1 MGVAETLNALTAKI
15 SELYREIV
23 TTSVRFEDL
32 QRSTDKTLARLESTI
47 EQLAAKVSAIHDE
60 HVREKASLEAQIATL
75 QGRLT
80 ALSEQALHTVV
91 RDVAREI
98 VADSVR
104 DQALVDRRIGESDM
118 NDPKP
123 PRGA

>member
-1 MGVAETLNALTAKI
+1 MSITETLNALTSRI

-32 QRSTDKTLARLESTI
+32 QRSTDKTLSRLESVV
-47 EQLAAKVSAIHDE
+47 EQLASKVSAIHDE
-60 HVREKASLEAQIATL
+60 HVREKAALEAQITAL

-80 ALSEQALHTVV
+80 ALSEQALHSVI

-98 VADSVR
+98 ATDSLR
-104 DQALVDRRIGESDM
+104 DQASSNKLLSESEP
-118 NDPKP
+118 NEP
-123 PRGA
+123 

>member
-1 MGVAETLNALTAKI
+1 MGVAETLNALTTKI

-32 QRSTDKTLARLESTI
+32 QRSTDKTLARMEVTI
-47 EQLAAKVSAIHDE
+47 EQLATKVSAIHDE
-60 HVREKASLEAQIATL
+60 HVREKANLEALIATL

-80 ALSEQALHTVV
+80 SLSEHALHSVV

-98 VADSVR
+98 IADSIREQVL
-104 DQALVDRRIGESDM
+104 ADRRIGDSDTK
-118 NDPKP
+118 DPKP
-123 PRGA
+123 PTGA